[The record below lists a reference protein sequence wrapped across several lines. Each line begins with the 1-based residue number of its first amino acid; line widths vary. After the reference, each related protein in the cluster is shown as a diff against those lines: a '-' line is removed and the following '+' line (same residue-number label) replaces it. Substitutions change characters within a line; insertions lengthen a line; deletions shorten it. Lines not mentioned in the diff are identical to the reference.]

1 MAGRK
6 RSRAVPP
13 ITTAPVIVEAPPF
26 LARLR
31 LRPLPH
37 AADVGRIDV
46 TGYMFGDRSQV
57 PSGTVDITAD
67 MVLTVRE
74 RTTAALIC
82 PFCSVR
88 LADPASEDV
97 RDGESIGATCHG
109 CGETVEI
116 EVDVPEPVFTVASGQ
131 GRPR

>member
-1 MAGRK
+1 MSTRK
-6 RSRAVPP
+6 RTRATPP
-13 ITTAPVIVEAPPF
+13 IATAMTGAVAPPF

-37 AADVGRIDV
+37 AADVGRIEV

-57 PSGTVDITAD
+57 PTGTVDITAD
-67 MVLTVRE
+67 MVLSVRS
-74 RTTAALIC
+74 RTPAVLLC
-82 PFCSVR
+82 PFCGAQM
-88 LADPASEDV
+88 ADPASEDV
-97 RDGESIGATCHG
+97 RDGESIEADCAA

-131 GRPR
+131 WMQR